1 MSPPRFS
8 IVVPVYNEAAV
19 LRELIER
26 CMATG
31 QGLGDP
37 FELIVVNDGSTDS
50 TGEIARSLSQDGLEV
65 LDLARNGG
73 QFQATV
79 QGVRAATGV
88 WVAVLDGDLQDP
100 PETLA
105 ALVKRAHNGPPV
117 EVVFAIKERRT
128 DPLWMRLGSWLYHQV
143 QRATGTPLPRGAG
156 SFCLMN
162 RRLADQVGA
171 LRWSHL
177 NLSVAL
183 ARLSRSWT
191 TVPYAKAARREG
203 QSRVGLWGLIAE
215 ALGSWWI
222 SGALSRLVFVSGSLG
237 ALCAAAMWLGSV
249 PGAWAPGLGAVF
261 GWAGAWALRSPLS
274 TRHAMVFSPSVEEP
288 P

>member
-105 ALVKRAHNGPPV
+105 ATLQAAGVEAGPVRDFQGLHADPQLAARTHFVPLEHPV
-117 EVVFAIKERRT
+117 LGRLAYERSGARLTRT
-128 DPLWMRLGSWLYHQV
+128 PGRLHRPAPRLGEHTQSILS
-143 QRATGTPLPRGAG
+143 GILGL
-156 SFCLMN
+156 S
-162 RRLADQVGA
+162 DQEIES
-171 LRWSHL
+171 L
-177 NLSVAL
+177 
-183 ARLSRSWT
+183 
-191 TVPYAKAARREG
+191 
-203 QSRVGLWGLIAE
+203 AE
-215 ALGSWWI
+215 AD
-222 SGALSRLVFVSGSLG
+222 V
-237 ALCAAAMWLGSV
+237 
-249 PGAWAPGLGAVF
+249 
-261 GWAGAWALRSPLS
+261 
-274 TRHAMVFSPSVEEP
+274 TR
-288 P
+288 